1 MPLIDNVAPEKAS
14 GQVAEVYGDIAKV
27 FGRVPNAMQM
37 FSASPALLAQQWQST
52 GYYFT
57 HAHLGR
63 PLLAAIRLL
72 VSQENNCEYCI
83 GFNAGMLINMAGW
96 TPEQVSA
103 TKRDAG
109 AAPLNENDKALL
121 QFVLKAVNRRE
132 ASTRAE
138 IDALVRLGWTQ
149 ADLLDAVAHGA
160 RNVGVDIIFN
170 AFQIENDF

>member
-1 MPLIDNVAPEKAS
+1 MPLIDSVVPEKAS
-14 GQVAEVYGDIAKV
+14 GQVADVYSDIAKV
-27 FGRVPNAMQM
+27 FGRVPNAMQI

-63 PLLAAIRLL
+63 PLLATIRLL
-72 VSQENNCEYCI
+72 VSQENHCDYCI

-103 TKRDAG
+103 TKRDAD
-109 AAPLNENDKALL
+109 AAPLNAKDKALL
-121 QFVLKAVNRRE
+121 HFVLKAVNRRE
-132 ASTRAE
+132 SSTRAE
-138 IDALVRLGWTQ
+138 VDALIGLGWTQ

>member
-1 MPLIDNVAPEKAS
+1 
-14 GQVAEVYGDIAKV
+14 
-27 FGRVPNAMQM
+27 
-37 FSASPALLAQQWQST
+37 
-52 GYYFT
+52 
-57 HAHLGR
+57 
-63 PLLAAIRLL
+63 
-72 VSQENNCEYCI
+72 
-83 GFNAGMLINMAGW
+83 MLINMAGW

-103 TKRDAG
+103 TKRDAS
-109 AAPLNENDKALL
+109 AAPLNEKDKALL